1 VATSSPVDSVALQAR
16 LCPERLA
23 AVDLASGA
31 RFSYAA
37 LDLDVARCA
46 TLLCARGCGVGE
58 RVVAVAKNH
67 VAQLIL
73 HLACAR
79 IGAIY
84 TPLNVRLALP
94 ELAALIARARP
105 RLTIGDERIAQRPG
119 EDITLRELLLCL
131 PACAPRAPAPI
142 DPDRPS
148 LMLFTSGTTGQPK
161 GVLLSERNIS
171 ETALNFTMLAR
182 VGRDSVFLGDA
193 PMFHTI
199 GLISNT
205 RPSLLLG
212 GACLISEAFEP
223 AVTLARLAD
232 PALCVSHY
240 FCVPQ
245 MAAALRALPS
255 YEPHKLSGLT
265 ALFTGGA
272 PHPAAAIRAF
282 VREGIPVAD
291 GFGMSE
297 VGCVFGMPLEL
308 ATIDQKAGA
317 VGFST
322 PRVST
327 RIVDE
332 AGVDCPVGT
341 PGELLVRGDTVFAGY
356 YESPEDTAAAFCE
369 GWFRTGDI
377 VRVDDAGFHYVV
389 DRKKDMFISGGEN
402 VYPAE
407 IEACLLGY
415 PDLAEAAVVGVPDER
430 WGEVGHL
437 VVVPLPGKALDTTRL
452 LAHLNERLARY
463 KVPRF
468 VTQLSALPR
477 TSTGKVQKRAIR
489 AALVVPAAT

>member
-16 LCPERLA
+16 LGPDRLA
-23 AVDLASGA
+23 AVELASGA

-46 TLLCARGCGVGE
+46 TLLRERGCGVGD
-58 RVVAVAKNH
+58 RVVAIAKNH
-67 VAQLIL
+67 VAQLIM

-84 TPLNVRLALP
+84 TPLNWRLARP
-94 ELAALIARARP
+94 ELATLVARARP
-105 RLTIGDERIAQRPG
+105 RLTVGDERLAERPG
-119 EDITLRELLLCL
+119 EDITLRELLREL
-131 PACAPRAPAPI
+131 PRAAPALPEPI

-161 GVLLSERNIS
+161 GVLLSERNITD
-171 ETALNFTMLAR
+171 TALNFTMLAR
-182 VGRDSVFLGDA
+182 VGRSSVFLGDA

-205 RPSLLLG
+205 RPALLSG
-212 GACLISEAFEP
+212 GTCLISEAFEP

-232 PALCVSHY
+232 PALRVSHY

-245 MAAALRALPS
+245 MAAALRAQPT
-255 YEPHKLSGLT
+255 YEPAKLAGLT

-272 PHPAAAIRAF
+272 PHAAAAIRTF

-291 GFGMSE
+291 GFGTSE

-308 ATIDQKAGA
+308 PVIDDKAGA
-317 VGFST
+317 VGFCT
-322 PRVST
+322 PRVLT

-341 PGELLVRGDTVFAGY
+341 AGELLVRGDTVFAGY
-356 YESPEDTAAAFCE
+356 YESPEDTAAAFCD

-377 VRVDDAGFHYVV
+377 VRVDDDGFHYVV

-407 IEACLLGY
+407 IEACLLGF
-415 PDLAEAAVVGVPDER
+415 PDLVEASVVGVPDER

-437 VVVPLPGKALDTTRL
+437 VVVPTKGKDLDSARL
-452 LAHLNERLARY
+452 LAHLHERLARY

-468 VTQLSALPR
+468 VTPMEALPR
-477 TSTGKVQKRAIR
+477 TSTGKVQKQAIR
-489 AALVVPAAT
+489 AVLAKTDAS